1 MVRKEFGELRR
12 CLEVEEAAFM
22 QQVDTSASDVISS
35 LQKQTDQ
42 LNQTLNW
49 LQEAQDTLQDL
60 SNEGHLGFIMV
71 PSVCRLSCIITPF
84 IFS

>member
-12 CLEVEEAAFM
+12 CLEVEEAAFV
-22 QQVDTSASDVISS
+22 QQVDTSAAVIISS

-60 SNEGHLGFIMV
+60 SNEGPLGFIMV
-71 PSVCRLSCIITPF
+71 PLCVVCPAS
-84 IFS
+84 